1 MPDYLGQVL
10 RGYQAGQGIATN
22 RLAGE
27 AFNASG
33 ADRQS
38 ALGQLA
44 NVNPQAAMSL
54 QDRFQ
59 QQDAAQQQ
67 QAQTQ
72 EVDHAKKING
82 AARFMLQAVQSKDP
96 ARIQG
101 AWSSVAPYL
110 SEVTGKQAPPQW
122 DDSMLPGLYQ
132 TLSATGGM
140 PDNKPVILSN
150 GAQLVDPSTG
160 QMVANNPLEQHDT
173 GELATLRAMQQDP
186 SLLETYQKAH
196 PRAVASAGGGM
207 GHAPSGYR
215 FTADGNLEA
224 IPGGPADEGDHS
236 AYALSPGAV
245 ENAAW
250 NVILTGH
257 TPAIGRGKEGIA
269 QRTAIYNRMDE
280 IAKAAHVSPAELATT
295 AGRNKALQTSLA
307 NLQKQTD
314 MMQKSEKGFQNNMEL
329 ALELS
334 NKVDRTGAPVI
345 NKWLL
350 GGRAALGDPDVA
362 ALDAAITTA
371 ATDYAR
377 IMSGQTGAGGTPI
390 STAEEARSLIRKELS
405 HKQFQAVADVLYRD
419 IQGQHNAVD
428 SQRQTILGA
437 MQQFGQGQPSPYGN
451 EATAH
456 PQGQQPSASRPRA
469 TNPQTGQTVEFDGQ
483 NWVPVNG

>member
-27 AFNASG
+27 ALNATG

-38 ALGQLA
+38 ALGRLA
-44 NVNPQAAMSL
+44 SINPQAALSL

-59 QQDAAQQQ
+59 QQAATQQQ
-67 QAQTQ
+67 QAQAK
-72 EVDHAKKING
+72 EVDHAQKING
-82 AARFMLQAVQSKDP
+82 AARFMLSAVQSKDP

-101 AWSSVAPYL
+101 AWNAVAPYL
-110 SEVTGKQAPPQW
+110 SELTGKQAPPQW

-132 TLSATGGM
+132 TLSATGGL
-140 PDNKPVILSN
+140 PENKPVILSN
-150 GAQLVDPSTG
+150 GAQLVDETG
-160 QMVANNPLEQHDT
+160 HVLADNPVEQRDT

-186 SLLETYQKAH
+186 SLLATYQKAH
-196 PRAVASAGGGM
+196 PRAVSSGGGM

-215 FTADGNLEA
+215 FTPNGNLEP
-224 IPGGPADEGDHS
+224 IPGGPADPSSNDDFS
-236 AYALSPGAV
+236 LTPGAI

-250 NVILTGH
+250 NTILTGH
-257 TPAIGRGKEGIA
+257 APSIGRGKEGIA
-269 QRTAIYNRMDE
+269 QRTAIYNRMAE
-280 IAKAAHVSPAELATT
+280 IAKGAHVTPAELATT

-314 MMQKSEKGFQNNMEL
+314 MMQKAEKGFQNNMEL

-334 NKVDRTGAPVI
+334 NKVDRTGAPII

-390 STAEEARSLIRKELS
+390 STAEEARNLIRKELS
-405 HKQFQAVADVLYRD
+405 HKQFSAVADVLYRD

-428 SQRQTILGA
+428 SQRNTILGA
-437 MQQFGQGQPSPYGN
+437 MQQFGQGQPSPYGS

-456 PQGQQPSASRPRA
+456 PGGQPPQA
-469 TNPQTGQTVEFDGQ
+469 NPTQSGGWSIE
-483 NWVPVNG
+483 PVQ